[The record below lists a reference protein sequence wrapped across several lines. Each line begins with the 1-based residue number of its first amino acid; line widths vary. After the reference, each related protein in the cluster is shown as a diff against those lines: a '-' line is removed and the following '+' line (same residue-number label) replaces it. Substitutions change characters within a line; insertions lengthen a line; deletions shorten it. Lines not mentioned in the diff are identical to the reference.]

1 MGKLTKKSTRKRIS
15 VLVATLFALSML
27 VTLVFSV
34 PMVGANVTSNDL
46 NISPLIKGEE
56 YTVIKKII
64 ETLDLEDRE
73 NVIYI
78 TESGKVYANKPEL
91 KNEVVPLKHVKDNIY
106 ENPEGYQFVFPDET
120 IGVSTSE
127 ITYQESQTDIV
138 PLQGTGPFRRV
149 KSKNGTQQTPYAWTC
164 ANVHIGKKPAD
175 VYDNDSLPSGDTA
188 YVYLGGTGGDG
199 AHLEVDAG
207 LQHSFTN
214 DNWTLVMKVENG
226 ANGHDLPR
234 FKSDQNVFFKFYVND
249 NDSVTVK
256 AQGFD
261 VDNNWQER
269 TVCREASGWRKDGI
283 GNAMKRCTTI
293 AQIIGYENLL
303 SGSYHKN
310 VRWYECKIGAS
321 STNNHYWSGSDIGES
336 SKYPNDSRVTVQ
348 WTNWAN
354 ETVHINLN

>member
-64 ETLDLEDRE
+64 ETLDPEDRE

-138 PLQGTGPFRRV
+138 PLKGTGPFRRV

-207 LQHSFTN
+207 CFCPL
-214 DNWTLVMKVENG
+214 
-226 ANGHDLPR
+226 
-234 FKSDQNVFFKFYVND
+234 
-249 NDSVTVK
+249 
-256 AQGFD
+256 
-261 VDNNWQER
+261 
-269 TVCREASGWRKDGI
+269 
-283 GNAMKRCTTI
+283 
-293 AQIIGYENLL
+293 
-303 SGSYHKN
+303 
-310 VRWYECKIGAS
+310 
-321 STNNHYWSGSDIGES
+321 
-336 SKYPNDSRVTVQ
+336 
-348 WTNWAN
+348 
-354 ETVHINLN
+354 